1 MGGICKGSRNDV
13 AIDAQF
19 NAIAEI
25 NKQSEPKSNVISE
38 VTSIEGDLAASEATP
53 QVMSLQERA
62 IIKAALAQQI
72 MFSSLSDENTECVID
87 EMKMFRLQVGQLVF
101 EQGRVANHFYVV
113 TTGQLE
119 VTVDSQRTS
128 LLNQGHCFGEQALLQ
143 NALRN
148 CSVRALEAAELWG
161 LDRLTFRKVL
171 ESAINANYEELLMFI
186 SSVKLFNSLTVS
198 QKTSLVEALTSLRYE
213 SGQVIVNE
221 GDPGDLFYLIKEGL
235 VSCTQ
240 QGREL
245 RRMSKGEF
253 FGEQA
258 LLYDTVRTATVTA
271 LTEVKCISISRE
283 ILMEVL
289 GNRLQD
295 IIYHNSI
302 RMALEKSQYLGR
314 LNREQI
320 EAIVSIAEVK
330 HLCLGTTLQAE
341 GALYVILKGTVQ
353 GPSTFKKFDVIGES
367 QMFDEESLM
376 SGEEFT
382 TTSEVDL
389 ATLTKTEIETAIDGD
404 FKTVVMYNEALS
416 AVNRISLLRNLCK
429 KKDIIPLISVREFT
443 PDSFVFR
450 EGDPSDSL
458 YIVKSGV
465 ATVSCRGRTIRYVN
479 ENSIFGERG
488 LLEGLPRSCDVKAL
502 TPLTCW
508 VLEQSSFTSVV
519 DEAVLERLRE
529 QMQLQDFSIE
539 LSDLVP
545 VRLLG
550 KGMFGVVVLA
560 EYRGVFYAVKGIS
573 RYKVMKYDIYDCIQ
587 QERELLLQ
595 IEHPFIMKLVKTF
608 KDKDWIYFLTEFVN
622 GADMFDV
629 IRDIGVLTESAA
641 QFYCSCLVS
650 ALKYLHERCIIYRD
664 LKPENIIID
673 AQGYPKLID
682 FGTAKQIRGRTMTL
696 VGTPHY
702 MAPEVI
708 TNQGYGIAVDYW
720 ALGVILYELLCG
732 AVPFGEEYADPY
744 DIYQKVLEGKLNF
757 SLSVPP
763 VVKALITQLL
773 SKNPA
778 IRLGVAEHLSRHPWF
793 SSIVWVSATQHQ
805 LEDRKLSAP
814 YIPDLK
820 PVSKSAEGK
829 TVAQL
834 FEEHEVKPQVR
845 RIRNGPEGWDAAF

>member
-1 MGGICKGSRNDV
+1 MPKAHVVSEATGID
-13 AIDAQF
+13 
-19 NAIAEI
+19 
-25 NKQSEPKSNVISE
+25 
-38 VTSIEGDLAASEATP
+38 GDLAASKATP

-62 IIKAALAQQI
+62 MIKAALAKHI
-72 MFSSLSDENTECVID
+72 MFSSLSDENTECIVD
-87 EMKMFRLQVGQLVF
+87 EMKMFSLQVGQLVF
-101 EQGRVANHFYVV
+101 EQGRGADHIYVV
-113 TTGQLE
+113 ATGKLE
-119 VTVDSQRTS
+119 VTVNSVRTS
-128 LLNQGHCFGEQALLQ
+128 LLKHGHCFGEQALLQ
-143 NALRN
+143 SALRN
-148 CSVRALEAAELWG
+148 CSVRALEAVELWG
-161 LDRLTFRKVL
+161 LDRGTFRRVL
-171 ESAINANYEELLMFI
+171 ASAINANYEELLVFI
-186 SSVKLFNSLTVS
+186 SSVKLFHSLTAS
-198 QKTSLVEALTSLRYE
+198 QKTSLVEALSLQRYE
-213 SGQVIVNE
+213 TGQVIVNE

-271 LTEVKCISISRE
+271 LSEIKCISISRE
-283 ILMEVL
+283 MLVEVL
-289 GNRLQD
+289 GHRLQD

-302 RMALEKSQYLGR
+302 RMALERSAYLGR
-314 LNREQI
+314 LSREQM
-320 EAIVSIAEVK
+320 EAVISTAEVK
-330 HLCLGTTLQAE
+330 HLSLGATLQAD
-341 GALYVILKGTVQ
+341 GRLYVILKGTVE
-353 GPSTFKKFDVIGES
+353 GPLTFKKFDVIGES
-367 QMFDEESLM
+367 EMFDDHLSEA
-376 SGEEFT
+376 EFT
-382 TTSEVDL
+382 ATSEVDL
-389 ATLTKTEIETAIDGD
+389 ATLTKTQIESAIDGD
-404 FKTVVMYNEALS
+404 FRTVTMYNDALS
-416 AVNRISLLRNLCK
+416 AMNRISLLRNLSLSK
-429 KKDIIPLISVREFT
+429 KKDIIPLISVREFAADT
-443 PDSFVFR
+443 FVFR
-450 EGDPSDSL
+450 EGDPAESL
-458 YIVKSGV
+458 YIVKSGM
-465 ATVSCRGRTIRYVN
+465 ATASCRGRTIRYVN

-488 LLEGLPRSCDVKAL
+488 LLEGLPRSSDVKAL
-502 TPLTCW
+502 TPLVCW
-508 VLEQSSFTSVV
+508 VLDQSSFSSLV

-529 QMQLQDFSIE
+529 QMKLQDSSIE

-560 EYRGVFYAVKGIS
+560 DYRGVSYAVKGIS
-573 RYKVMKYDIYDCIQ
+573 RFKVMKYDIYDCIQ

-650 ALKYLHERCIIYRD
+650 ALRYLHERCIIYRD

-682 FGTAKQIRGRTMTL
+682 FGTAKQINGRTFTL

-708 TNQGYGIAVDYW
+708 TNQGYGIGVDYW
-720 ALGVILYELLCG
+720 ALGVVLYELLCG
-732 AVPFGEEYADPY
+732 AVPFGEEHADPY
-744 DIYQKVLEGKLNF
+744 DIYQRVLEGKLNF
-757 SLSVPP
+757 SQSVHP
-763 VVKALITQLL
+763 VVRALITQLL

-778 IRLGVAEHLSRHPWF
+778 VRLGEHLPRHPWF
-793 SSIVWVSATQHQ
+793 SSIVWVSTTQHQ

-814 YIPDLK
+814 YLPNLK
-820 PVSKSAEGK
+820 PVYTSAVGK

-834 FEEHEVKPQVR
+834 LEEHEVRPQVR